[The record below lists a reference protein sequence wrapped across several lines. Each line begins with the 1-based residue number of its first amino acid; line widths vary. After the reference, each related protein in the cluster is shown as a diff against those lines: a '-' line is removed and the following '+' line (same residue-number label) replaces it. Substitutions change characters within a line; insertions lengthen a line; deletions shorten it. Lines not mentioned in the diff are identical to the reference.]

1 MKTIILFIF
10 FLNAIHFNSQTAK
23 NELEQV
29 RQEMNNQVVAWNK
42 GDINAFMESYWK
54 SDSLKFISTAGITY
68 GWQQTIGKYLKSY
81 PTKEAMGILKFTIL
95 DAVQLSENSSFIIGR
110 WELEKEKPAGGHF
123 SLLWRKIDGKWRI
136 VVDHTS

>member
-1 MKTIILFIF
+1 MVG
-10 FLNAIHFNSQTAK
+10 AQNSK
-23 NELEQV
+23 KELDEV
-29 RQEMNNQVVAWNK
+29 RQELQNQVEAWNK
-42 GDINAFMESYWK
+42 GDINTFMESYWK
-54 SDSLKFISTAGITY
+54 NDSLKFISTAGIAY

-95 DAVQLSENSSFIIGR
+95 DAIQLSENSSFIIGK